1 VERVDRPLAR
11 KAPTV
16 QKLGYR
22 ADIQGLRA
30 VAVGLVVLYHA
41 GVPWLPGGY
50 VGVDAFFVI
59 SGFLITTHL
68 LESLDRDSRISFPRF
83 YARRAR
89 RILPASLFVAAATL
103 VAAYLFM
110 SPLQMKSIVGDAI
123 ATALYGPNIRFAN
136 LGTDYLAETAPSVF
150 QHYWSLGVEE
160 QFYLLWPAIL
170 ALGFLITR
178 SSRRGLFWLTAVL
191 VVGSFAACLVV
202 AETSQPWAFFS
213 PPTRAWELGVGGLV
227 AFFLRSSLK
236 DSTPRWVGW
245 VGLGGL
251 LAVSVWF
258 SDVTPF
264 PAPYAAIPVVAT
276 ALIIVGAAGG
286 GRGSVASVLSVTP
299 LVWVGKLSYSIYLVH
314 WPLLVIPAA
323 VLAGVT
329 VLPPWATLS
338 LGLASIPVAYLVY
351 RFIEKPAMTT
361 RVRVLGRPR
370 YVLLAAVLGSVTVL
384 VLANGIGYASARA
397 PLTSYTIADEFTV
410 EALPVGNTTVPSN
423 VKPTLRSASQSVSP
437 LYGDGCHRQ
446 FESVDSSGCTFGS
459 NDDAPVVVLFG
470 DSHAAQWFPALA
482 PLAESGSIQLVTYT
496 KSSCPSVAVPAIMN
510 GAPYT
515 ECEQWRGEVT
525 DAIAAMKDATV
536 IVANYGGNIGTEALP
551 EDVWFA
557 GIEKTVSELAAQSKV
572 YVLADTPD
580 IGSTP
585 ALCLSVNLDSADRCS
600 GDRDAVLSSDI
611 KSVELA
617 ATKSNGGTYVDTSDF
632 ICNNVTCPVVIDN
645 LLVYRDAHH
654 LTVEFSKALA
664 PELTWLVGLGG
675 E

>member
-11 KAPTV
+11 KAPTA

-30 VAVGLVVLYHA
+30 LAVGLVVLYHA
-41 GVPWLPGGY
+41 GLPWLPGGY

-213 PPTRAWELGVGGLV
+213 LPTRAWELGVGGLV
-227 AFFLRSSLK
+227 AFFLRSSIK
-236 DSTPRWVGW
+236 EFIPNWVGW

-251 LAVSVWF
+251 LAVAIWF

-264 PAPYAAIPVVAT
+264 PAPYAAMPVVAT

-286 GRGSVASVLSVTP
+286 GRGSVANVLSVAP
-299 LVWVGKLSYSIYLVH
+299 LVWIGKLSYSIYLVH

-323 VLAGVT
+323 ALTGVT
-329 VLPPWATLS
+329 VLPLWATLG
-338 LGLASIPVAYLVY
+338 LGVVSIPVAYLVY
-351 RFIEKPAMTT
+351 RFIEQPALAT
-361 RVRVLGRPR
+361 RARVLGRPR
-370 YVLLAAVLGSVTVL
+370 YVLVAAVLGSVMVL

-397 PLTSYTIADEFTV
+397 PLTSGTTAKDFTV
-410 EALPVGNTTVPSN
+410 ETLPVGNRIVPSN
-423 VKPTLRSASQSVSP
+423 VQPSLRDASRSVSP
-437 LYGDGCHRQ
+437 LYSDGCHRQ
-446 FESVDSSGCTFGS
+446 FESVDSSGCAFGTNS
-459 NDDAPVVVLFG
+459 DAPVVVLFG
-470 DSHAAQWFPALA
+470 DSHAAQWFPALVPMA
-482 PLAESGSIQLVTYT
+482 DAGSIQLITYT
-496 KSSCPSVAVPAIMN
+496 KSSCPSVQVPVLMN
-510 GAPYT
+510 GVTYA
-515 ECEQWRGEVT
+515 ECEQWRSEVT
-525 DAIAAMKDATV
+525 DKIADMKNATV
-536 IVANYGGNIGTEALP
+536 VLANYGGNIGTESTR
-551 EDVWFA
+551 ESVWSA
-557 GIEKTVSELAAQSKV
+557 GMEKTVGELAAQSRV

-585 ALCLSVNLDSADRCS
+585 ALCLSVNLNSADRCS

-611 KSVELA
+611 QSLERT
-617 ATKSNGGTYVDTSDF
+617 ATEAGGGTYVDMNEF
-632 ICNNVTCPVVIDN
+632 ICNDVSCPVVIDN
-645 LLVYRDAHH
+645 VLVYRDAHH
-654 LTVEFSKALA
+654 LTVEFSEALA
-664 PELTWLVGLGG
+664 QELSRATPPGR
-675 E
+675 

>member
-1 VERVDRPLAR
+1 VE
-11 KAPTV
+11 
-16 QKLGYR
+16 KLGYR

-41 GVPWLPGGY
+41 GLPWLSGGY

-110 SPLQMKSIVGDAI
+110 SPLQMKSTVGDAI

-178 SSRRGLFWLTAVL
+178 SSRRGLFLVTTVL
-191 VVGSFAACLVV
+191 VVASFAACLVV
-202 AETSQPWAFFS
+202 SQASQPPAFFS
-213 PPTRAWELGVGGLV
+213 LPTRAWELGVGGLV
-227 AFFLRSSLK
+227 AFLLRSSLK
-236 DSTPRWVGW
+236 ESTPKWVGW
-245 VGLGGL
+245 IGLGGL
-251 LAVSVWF
+251 LAVSAWF

-286 GRGSVASVLSVTP
+286 GRGSVANVLSVAP
-299 LVWVGKLSYSIYLVH
+299 LVWIGKLSYSIYLVH

-323 VLAGVT
+323 ALTGVT
-329 VLPPWATLS
+329 VLPLWATLG
-338 LGLASIPVAYLVY
+338 LGVVSIPVAYLVY
-351 RFIEKPAMTT
+351 RFIEQPALATQA
-361 RVRVLGRPR
+361 RLLGRQR
-370 YVLLAAVLGSVTVL
+370 YVLVAAVLGSVVVL
-384 VLANGIGYASARA
+384 VLANGIGYASARS
-397 PLTSYTIADEFTV
+397 PLTSGTAAKEFTV
-410 EALPVGNTTVPSN
+410 ESLPVGNSIVPSN
-423 VKPTLRSASQSVSP
+423 VQPSLRDASRSVSP

-446 FESVDSSGCTFGS
+446 FESVDSSGCTFGTNS
-459 NDDAPVVVLFG
+459 DAPVVVLFG

-482 PLAESGSIQLVTYT
+482 PMADAGSIQLITYT
-496 KSSCPSVAVPAIMN
+496 KSSCPSVAVPVLMN
-510 GAPYT
+510 GVTYA
-515 ECEQWRGEVT
+515 ECKQWRDEVT
-525 DAIAAMKDATV
+525 DTIAEMNDATV
-536 IVANYGGNIGTEALP
+536 ILANYGGNIGNESIP
-551 EDVWFA
+551 ESVWSA
-557 GIEKTVSELAAQSKV
+557 GIEQTVGKLTTKSEV

-585 ALCLSVNLDSADRCS
+585 ALCLSVNLNSAHRCS
-600 GDRDAVLSSDI
+600 GDRDAVLSSHI
-611 KSVELA
+611 QSLEHT
-617 ATKSNGGTYVDTSDF
+617 ATKSSGGTYIDLNDF
-632 ICNNVTCPVVIDN
+632 ICNDVTCPVVIDN
-645 LLVYRDAHH
+645 TLVYRDAHH
-654 LTVEFSKALA
+654 LTVEFS
-664 PELTWLVGLGG
+664 EGLGTVLERTFALG
-675 E
+675 G